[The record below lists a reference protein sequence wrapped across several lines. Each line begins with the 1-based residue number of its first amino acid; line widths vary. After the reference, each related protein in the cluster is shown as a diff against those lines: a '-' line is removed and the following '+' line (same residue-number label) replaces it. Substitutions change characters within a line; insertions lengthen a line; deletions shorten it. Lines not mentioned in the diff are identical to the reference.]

1 MMEMVR
7 RLFVTS
13 TIALLVGLGAL
24 TAAGVGAA
32 AAPPQPAKTPKACS
46 LLTTRQVSKVLG
58 MKMHAGKPRSIP
70 SGQGLT
76 SDRCDWESTKKGAGG
91 ISGTP
96 LQFNVA
102 TFTGKGARE
111 QLDGLL
117 AKDAA
122 AGIEYHAVP
131 ELGDDAIYEV
141 PTHTVAVLS
150 ADTRLLVVRINPTS
164 LDTSQVDLE
173 AEAVTVAAAKL
184 AVKRLEKR

>member
-1 MMEMVR
+1 MRQRFLTGAV
-7 RLFVTS
+7 V
-13 TIALLVGLGAL
+13 LLVGLGGFAASSGAL
-24 TAAGVGAA
+24 AA
-32 AAPPQPAKTPKACS
+32 ATPQRPAKTPKACS